1 MVFVCKHQ
9 KLTPNLSNFKKEDYE
24 FLFHIFEKTNTNLL

>member
-9 KLTPNLSNFKKEDYE
+9 KIIPNLPNIKKEDCE